1 MEKVGRGRIIKRGK
15 SLMYRGTIPFK
26 VNERVALLRK
36 DDLDLIIQNSV
47 MALLLTK
54 KRMPKDLFGNEPAF
68 VDQLEYIAPDGK
80 YNLYLD
86 RHFYSPNFKDMIF
99 IRYESVDEAFVEEL

>member
-26 VNERVALLRK
+26 ENERVALIKK

-54 KRMPKDLFGNEPAF
+54 KRMPEELFGKNPAF
-68 VDQLEYIAPDGK
+68 TDQLEYITEDGT
-80 YNLYLD
+80 YSLYLD
-86 RHFYSPNFKDMIF
+86 RHLYSPNFKDMIF